1 MKNLKEVL
9 KTQKMITKAMG
20 LKGEIKP
27 GDMTMKA
34 REIFSPSRSTSTMK
48 KKVLP
53 RPHTK
58 KGLAIRGLI

>member
-20 LKGEIKP
+20 LKGEVKP

-34 REIFSPSRSTSTMK
+34 KEIFSPPK

-53 RPHTK
+53 SPHTK
-58 KGLAIRGLI
+58 RGLAIRGLI